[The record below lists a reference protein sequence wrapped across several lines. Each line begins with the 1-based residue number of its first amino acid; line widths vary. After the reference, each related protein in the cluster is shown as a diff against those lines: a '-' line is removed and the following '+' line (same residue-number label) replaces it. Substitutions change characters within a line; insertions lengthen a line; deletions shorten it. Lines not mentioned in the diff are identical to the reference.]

1 MSGVD
6 WGSADSVAVVNAL
19 LKLAAWKRCELDVLP
34 FMAQEQV
41 EILQRAAELLACHGP
56 FAQGNEDSQ

>member
-1 MSGVD
+1 
-6 WGSADSVAVVNAL
+6 
-19 LKLAAWKRCELDVLP
+19 
-34 FMAQEQV
+34 MAQEQV